1 MRLADTIF
9 LCLAFRLSGVNASV
23 PRLSPS
29 QKCEMFAGDDPAN
42 VDLRRLYC
50 PVRSSAFLKVMLR
63 NWTELAETEQID
75 GRWRLVLPY
84 IIKPKYI
91 DESVQFWKSRSPA
104 GGKPATE
111 EQWIGKIRPKIEE
124 AVKFFEPTTVLFKE
138 YFQSDIDSGRFE
150 NKHYIVISDFY
161 DKHSSGCTSDVG
173 PSEYQDYIE
182 VDVERCREGHGLGK
196 EYHPGLIAHEL
207 MHVLGFMHEHQRPDR
222 DQYLDVKVSRWNSF
236 DYVKRVDGKMLTPYD
251 PESIT
256 HYGVNPFIKIKSNA
270 PDLIPNIEM
279 IGQLEKLSRL
289 DIEQINANYPTMVTL
304 EKMCINLQVAPGTV
318 GDNGGGGF
326 SVSVKLQDLDNLFNF
341 TTPTSLSIGGDYE
354 VCGYEKIPVP
364 RIALNVEKVL
374 VQPLSSDGVKI
385 ASFSVRTKVMNTEN
399 EKASYFVGP
408 VHDIGGWWVDTDSDE
423 AVYGPCVTGELCE
436 LSALDIQPVNSI
448 HPMTLYKMCLNFQ
461 VSDNGADDGGGKFG
475 VAVKLQDFDYI
486 FRLYTPTKLAVGKA
500 YEVCG
505 HEHIPVPSLNI
516 EKVFAQAYSSD
527 GVKIASFS
535 VRTHYKKRNSASN
548 QLLFDLTV
556 NEEVSYFTGS
566 VHDNGGW
573 WLDTNSDEALYGPCV
588 TGELCQLVP
597 VV

>member
-399 EKASYFVGP
+399 EKASFFVGP
-408 VHDIGGWWVDTDSDE
+408 GHDIGGRCPGGGV
-423 AVYGPCVTGELCE
+423 CE
-436 LSALDIQPVNSI
+436 LGGTSPVGGSFRIYSPWHQKFVDIPLSNVQAGTEVALW
-448 HPMTLYKMCLNFQ
+448 H
-461 VSDNGADDGGGKFG
+461 
-475 VAVKLQDFDYI
+475 
-486 FRLYTPTKLAVGKA
+486 
-500 YEVCG
+500 
-505 HEHIPVPSLNI
+505 
-516 EKVFAQAYSSD
+516 
-527 GVKIASFS
+527 
-535 VRTHYKKRNSASN
+535 KKSGSN
-548 QLLFDLTV
+548 QQFTFDHWGDGW
-556 NEEVSYFTGS
+556 YFIRSGNILKTCGQRQIF
-566 VHDNGGW
+566 
-573 WLDTNSDEALYGPCV
+573 TFF
-588 TGELCQLVP
+588 
-597 VV
+597 